1 MLARFCKGFLRQSYL
16 RGRLLNFNVCENA
29 NVDHDS
35 SEDHAPVSCA
45 HCGMSMRYARAIATN
60 GLPDLLAFQCDLCGV
75 VVAGEAVAEAQKM
88 GALSYDSPLRVKHRA
103 F

>member
-1 MLARFCKGFLRQSYL
+1 
-16 RGRLLNFNVCENA
+16 
-29 NVDHDS
+29 
-35 SEDHAPVSCA
+35 
-45 HCGMSMRYARAIATN
+45 MSMRYARAIATN